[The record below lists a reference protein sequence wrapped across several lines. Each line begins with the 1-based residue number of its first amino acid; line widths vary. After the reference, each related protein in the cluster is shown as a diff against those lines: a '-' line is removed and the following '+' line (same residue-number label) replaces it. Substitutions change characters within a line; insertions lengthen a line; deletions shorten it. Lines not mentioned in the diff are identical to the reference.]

1 MAKRTV
7 KEKDAVTLGI
17 VFRDISEINV
27 RFTFASKLARLTP
40 ENDLQTGQKLF
51 DRHFAA
57 GNIVEDKTVGLFP
70 GAKTYRIAKPSA
82 PALI

>member
-7 KEKDAVTLGI
+7 KEKDTVTLAM
-17 VFRDISEINV
+17 VFRDMAINV

-40 ENDLQTGQKLF
+40 ENDLQTGYKLF

-70 GAKTYRIAKPSA
+70 GAWTYRIAKPSA

>member
-1 MAKRTV
+1 MAKRTL
-7 KEKDAVTLGI
+7 KENEVMTLGM
-17 VFRDISEINV
+17 VFRDMASSV

-40 ENDLQTGQKLF
+40 KNDLQTGYKLF
-51 DRHFAA
+51 DKHFAA

-70 GAKTYRIAKPSA
+70 GTKTYSIAKPSA

>member
-7 KEKDAVTLGI
+7 KEKEVVTLGI
-17 VFRDISEINV
+17 VFGDMAINV
-27 RFTFASKLARLTP
+27 RFTFASKLARLTH
-40 ENDLQTGQKLF
+40 ENDLQDGQKLF

-70 GAKTYRIAKPSA
+70 GAKTYRIAKPQA